1 MYLVNFPL
9 GRGGQGPELSPLRS
23 ATADDHVLTFLHIY
37 FFLHENATPTTNDEH
52 IRSLIYIGIFCH
64 RDNFIAMHDFVY
76 ETVQAF
82 SSFCKDEYYK
92 PLLVLSD

>member
-1 MYLVNFPL
+1 M
-9 GRGGQGPELSPLRS
+9 
-23 ATADDHVLTFLHIY
+23 
-37 FFLHENATPTTNDEH
+37 TPTTNDEH

-82 SSFCKDEYYK
+82 PSYCKDEYYE